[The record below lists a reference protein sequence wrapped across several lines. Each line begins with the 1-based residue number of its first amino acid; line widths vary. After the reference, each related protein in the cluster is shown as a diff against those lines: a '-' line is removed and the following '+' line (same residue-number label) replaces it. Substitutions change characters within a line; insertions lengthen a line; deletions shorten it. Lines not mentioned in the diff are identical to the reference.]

1 VANYPGPASCIVTI
15 DRCHAVTV
23 NQCSLAG
30 GPAIRCSSSRLA
42 ISSSTLQGNAA
53 AQVHE
58 FAYPANSGL
67 VTSDSTVTVARSVVR
82 GGDGADLGI
91 WGFAAGSPAASLGRG
106 HVVLAGDAAATCV
119 AGTSPRGLGVV
130 AVSANDV
137 DLVIDPTLTL
147 VAQGGAPALGGVQR
161 SLAWRRVPALA
172 ATGAPPGMAVTTD
185 LYAEPGHIA
194 ALLAGPPGD
203 PVALALGRLWLD
215 PAFTLVVDVGYVGA
229 GQHRA
234 VTLPVPPDPV
244 LRGAAVAL
252 QSLSGDAPALAL
264 ALSTPAIV
272 VLE

>member
-1 VANYPGPASCIVTI
+1 
-15 DRCHAVTV
+15 
-23 NQCSLAG
+23 
-30 GPAIRCSSSRLA
+30 
-42 ISSSTLQGNAA
+42 
-53 AQVHE
+53 
-58 FAYPANSGL
+58 
-67 VTSDSTVTVARSVVR
+67 
-82 GGDGADLGI
+82 
-91 WGFAAGSPAASLGRG
+91 
-106 HVVLAGDAAATCV
+106 
-119 AGTSPRGLGVV
+119 
-130 AVSANDV
+130 
-137 DLVIDPTLTL
+137 
-147 VAQGGAPALGGVQR
+147 
-161 SLAWRRVPALA
+161 
-172 ATGAPPGMAVTTD
+172 MAVTTD

-244 LRGAAVAL
+244 LHGAAVAL